1 MRKQTIRRLVIGAAA
16 LSAAAMLSGCGGT
29 KLNVLDY
36 VQVRFTG
43 LNGEGQAVV
52 EFDEEAALNAI
63 AAASKEGLSE
73 NEKTSIRNILS
84 IAERDIAV
92 STESGLKNGDQITV
106 TTKLDSKNLKEY
118 KTTLSNGQK
127 KFDVSG
133 LVDGVT
139 IDLTDY
145 VTFTYQGFD
154 GIGTAYAGFD
164 WDGYL
169 GAVNAQITAAGSA
182 AANDIAVYEV
192 RNAPYVSSP
201 EQIDLSNGDTVTA
214 TVTPQSSPSMI
225 QLALSWRAARP
236 PVQSRGFRS
245 RSRWILLRR

>member
-63 AAASKEGLSE
+63 SAASKEGLSE

-106 TTKLDSKNLKEY
+106 TTKLDSKNLK
-118 KTTLSNGQK
+118 
-127 KFDVSG
+127 
-133 LVDGVT
+133 
-139 IDLTDY
+139 
-145 VTFTYQGFD
+145 
-154 GIGTAYAGFD
+154 
-164 WDGYL
+164 
-169 GAVNAQITAAGSA
+169 
-182 AANDIAVYEV
+182 
-192 RNAPYVSSP
+192 
-201 EQIDLSNGDTVTA
+201 
-214 TVTPQSSPSMI
+214 
-225 QLALSWRAARP
+225 
-236 PVQSRGFRS
+236 
-245 RSRWILLRR
+245 